1 MQSNLIKTGSRRAA
15 GIFFLCGILLTPVLR
30 AQGTSSSTREEAH
43 PKFWSR
49 FSVGARLTILAMDNQ
64 GSGTVSSSPNSDT
77 EISQTLTPGT
87 TRMGGG
93 LTVEYAARPRVLVSV
108 DVLYS
113 WFSYT
118 SNLITNVTAAD
129 GISTITGTNEATS
142 ARYWDLPILARYT
155 TRPARLASTRLLLG
169 GGVSFRR
176 ASDVKTST
184 LTLNA
189 DGSQTAS
196 QTPRTLTNQTIY
208 GVEATAGV
216 RVKDEFGIK
225 VTPEVR
231 YIRWLNDL
239 FTGWPGQQRR
249 NELQV
254 VVGLTF

>member
-1 MQSNLIKTGSRRAA
+1 MQSNPMKTGSRRAA

-30 AQGTSSSTREEAH
+30 AQGTSSSTREDEH

-49 FSVGARLTILAMDNQ
+49 FSAGARFTVLAMDNMS
-64 GSGTVSSSPNSDT
+64 SGIVTSSPNSST
-77 EISQTLTPGT
+77 AVSQTLAPGT
-87 TRMGGG
+87 TRFGGG
-93 LTVEYAARPRVLVSV
+93 LTVEYAARPQVLVSV

-118 SNLITNVTAAD
+118 SNLTTNVTAAD
-129 GISTITGTNEATS
+129 GTSQITSTNEATG

-155 TRPARLASTRLLLG
+155 TRPARIASARFFMG

-176 ASDVKTST
+176 ASNVKTST

-189 DGSQTAS
+189 DGSESAS
-196 QTPRTLTNQTIY
+196 QTPRTLTNLTIY

-239 FTGWPGQQRR
+239 FSGWPAQQRR